1 MKRIR
6 FPLGPPIKGCIMKP
20 FRSRALLM
28 ARIHTLHEMKL
39 HYKAIHGENW
49 EVLWNKELARL
60 RKELKSIPDTA
71 WP

>member
-1 MKRIR
+1 
-6 FPLGPPIKGCIMKP
+6 
-20 FRSRALLM
+20 M